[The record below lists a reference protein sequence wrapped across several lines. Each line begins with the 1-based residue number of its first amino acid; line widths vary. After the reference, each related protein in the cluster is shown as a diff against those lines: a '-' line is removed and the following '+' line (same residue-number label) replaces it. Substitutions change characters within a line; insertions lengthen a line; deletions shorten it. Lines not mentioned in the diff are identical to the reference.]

1 MDGDGSAQHWVS
13 KCKNVDVD
21 ADVERSVV
29 LLLLFR
35 VVFSFFSF
43 VLSGLT
49 PCVVCCFSLLP
60 FCEYKLT
67 CIFCFYAG
75 LR

>member
-35 VVFSFFSF
+35 FCSFW
-43 VLSGLT
+43 VNAMCGLLFFFAT
-49 PCVVCCFSLLP
+49 FL
-60 FCEYKLT
+60 
-67 CIFCFYAG
+67 
-75 LR
+75 